1 MISSTAK
8 LAQFLT
14 STQPESAPK
23 GAFESAER
31 TLIDTLGVA
40 LAGLTDPTAAPVDQW
55 LATIGG
61 APTCT
66 VWGRTKGASVAEA
79 AFANA
84 VRAHALDFDDSL
96 PSLNGH
102 PSSVLW
108 PAALATGEFV
118 GASGRDVLWAYI
130 LGLEVAGKLGRAV
143 GNGHYAKGWHPTA
156 TVGVFSAT
164 TAAGRLLQLTSE
176 QMQIALGIAASQASG
191 LICNF
196 GTMTKPLHVG
206 HAARSGVMAAFLAK
220 AGFTANAAVFDIKRG
235 FLDAYAGSD
244 GSPIS
249 ELVESLG
256 NEWEISNPGIYVKR
270 WPCCYCTYRPIG
282 GVLEFLEQ
290 HQFRVEDITEIRVGF
305 PPGTADALILE
316 TPTSG
321 VAAKFST
328 AYVLAALI
336 VDRELSLATFTD
348 EQVRRPEI
356 KTLMA
361 KIKSYDV
368 TDSNVYNANVGY
380 ADLSISIGADN
391 YHVRVERTPGSPQW
405 PVTDEDLKEKFHLCC
420 DAVAGQAHA
429 STILS
434 TAEQCKDL
442 TSIRKLTAL
451 LSFKSKL

>member
-1 MISSTAK
+1 MISSTAS
-8 LAQFLT
+8 LAHFLT
-14 STQPESAPK
+14 STQPDRAPN
-23 GAFESAER
+23 GAFESAQR

-40 LAGLTDPTAAPVDQW
+40 LAGLADPTAAPVDHW
-55 LATIGG
+55 LAIIGG
-61 APTCT
+61 TPTCT

-79 AFANA
+79 AFANG

-164 TAAGRLLQLTSE
+164 AAAGRLMQLTCQE
-176 QMQIALGIAASQASG
+176 MQIALAIAASQASG

-206 HAARSGVMAAFLAK
+206 HAARGGVMAAFLAK
-220 AGFTANAAVFDIKRG
+220 SGFTANTSIFDIKRG
-235 FLDAYAGSD
+235 FLGAYAGSD
-244 GSPIS
+244 GSPMTALL
-249 ELVESLG
+249 EDLG
-256 NEWEISNPGIYVKR
+256 SEWEISNPGIYVKR

-282 GVLEFLEQ
+282 GVLEFLEK
-290 HQFRVEDITEIRVGF
+290 HQFQIEDISEIRVGF
-305 PPGTADALILE
+305 PPGTADALI
-316 TPTSG
+316 TDIPTTG

-328 AYVLAALI
+328 AFVLAALI
-336 VDRELSLATFTD
+336 IDRELSLATFTD
-348 EQVRRPEI
+348 DQVHRPEI
-356 KTLMA
+356 KSLMA
-361 KIKSYDV
+361 KIKSYDIAD
-368 TDSNVYNANVGY
+368 TNVYNANVGY
-380 ADLSISIGADN
+380 ADLTISIRAEN

-405 PVTDEDLKEKFHLCC
+405 PVTDKNLKEKFHLCC
-420 DAVAGQAHA
+420 DSVAGQAHA
-429 STILS
+429 ANILS
-434 TAEQCKDL
+434 TAEECKDL

-451 LSFKSKL
+451 LSFKTKI

>member
-1 MISSTAK
+1 VISSTAT

-14 STQPESAPK
+14 STPPESAPK

-40 LAGLTDPTAAPVDQW
+40 LAGLTDPTSAHVDQW

-61 APTCT
+61 TPTCT
-66 VWGRTKGASVAEA
+66 VWGRTNGASVAEA

-164 TAAGRLLQLTSE
+164 AAVGRLLQLTSE

-235 FLDAYAGSD
+235 FLDAYADSNGT
-244 GSPIS
+244 PIS

-282 GVLEFLEQ
+282 GVLEFLEL

-305 PPGTADALILE
+305 PPGTADALITE

-348 EQVRRPEI
+348 TQVRRPEI
-356 KTLMA
+356 QTLMA

-368 TDSNVYNANVGY
+368 ADPNVYNANVGY
-380 ADLSISIGADN
+380 ADLSISVGSDN

-434 TAEQCKDL
+434 SAEHCKDL
-442 TSIRKLTAL
+442 TTVHKLTSL
-451 LSFKSKL
+451 LSFKPIF